1 MRQGAAPE
9 FAGADCG
16 VAAGAGSAAGK
27 GRLKAINKLNEVA
40 VEIRSWRAVA
50 FTFGSRIFIQKT
62 RL

>member
-27 GRLKAINKLNEVA
+27 RGKPAEA
-40 VEIRSWRAVA
+40 
-50 FTFGSRIFIQKT
+50 G
-62 RL
+62 